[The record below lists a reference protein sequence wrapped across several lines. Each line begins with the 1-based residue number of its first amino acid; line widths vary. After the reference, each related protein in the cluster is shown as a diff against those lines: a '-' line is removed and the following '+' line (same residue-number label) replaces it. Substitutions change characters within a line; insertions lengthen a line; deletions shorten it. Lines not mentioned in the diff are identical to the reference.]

1 MMNLMQKSNILDWY
15 QKMGIHEFMPSFG
28 WFKTDLGV
36 LFCSAYDKVCADVV
50 GEVMDGDPTLDNY
63 DRYDVIVG
71 HVPAGTSVLNMQH
84 WRQSFLNKSFRA
96 YDYGSIEENKKHYD
110 SAYPPE
116 WRLDNIRIPL
126 HLFWG

>member
-1 MMNLMQKSNILDWY
+1 
-15 QKMGIHEFMPSFG
+15 MGIHEFMPSFG
-28 WFKTDLGV
+28 WFKSDMGI
-36 LFCSAYDKVCADVV
+36 LFCSAFDKVCADVV

-71 HVPAGTSVLNMQH
+71 HNPSGTSVLNMQH